1 MSNME
6 NFKEEKQYKVTIA
19 LKSGKYMD
27 VNVSIEE
34 RDSLIKLLKN
44 CDADTFSLFFAS
56 TSTEDDVW
64 VPLNSIEFISIK

>member
-1 MSNME
+1 MSDME
-6 NFKEEKQYKVTIA
+6 NFKEEKQYKVTVT
-19 LKSGKYMD
+19 LKSGKSMD

-34 RDSLIKLLKN
+34 RDNLIKLLKN
-44 CDADTFSLFFAS
+44 CDADTFSLFFAN

>member
-1 MSNME
+1 MSDME
-6 NFKEEKQYKVTIA
+6 NFKEEKQYKVTVT
-19 LKSGKYMD
+19 LKSGKSMD

-44 CDADTFSLFFAS
+44 CDANTFSLFFAS
-56 TSTEDDVW
+56 NSTEDDVW